1 MLPHWLQPDLSS
13 STLDL
18 FRASYGVLLIA
29 HLLSCL
35 PHARRFFLSE
45 RWGGYGK
52 SSPFVDALHN
62 PQVMVVVLV
71 AWFACGV
78 LLVLGDFSPY
88 PALVNLLLCRYYFL
102 NMRWRGL
109 LRGMG
114 APGFMTNWL
123 ASAAFALELT
133 RHATPGLF
141 PLALFVLQVDFALIM
156 FMAGLYKFNSGYAGG
171 EGMELGMVNPQWG
184 RWWRLSRKMPP
195 GHWFFAFNNHMAWAG
210 ELVAGV
216 LMLIPATRFW
226 GALFIFLSFIYIHAN
241 VRLAVLPFM
250 VMLAC
255 VLFAEPAGPGG
266 GLVEGLGRLAPPS
279 RGGIGEWGHLPSV
292 ALEGFL
298 WLYLASLP
306 LVYSG
311 LSWNLHRK
319 KPLPRPLQRALD
331 AWANS
336 FGFILWRVFSAD
348 VTHFFVRI
356 YRAAPGGER
365 LLLTRWGD
373 VTRVRYS
380 HVAEAITVTCLFTTL
395 KYYPNNPGLFR
406 ERLLRYARTVPTE
419 SGGLLIF
426 ECLAIEKLPSE
437 FRFVPVTE
445 FLVAPEAG
453 RVEEHSLDQARSLG
467 VPVAGSSVHESA
479 RPGSYA
485 PASSQESEV
494 RSQEPGVRKRR
505 SVTPFVS
512 SLTPAS

>member
-1 MLPHWLQPDLSS
+1 MLPHWLQPDLSAS
-13 STLDL
+13 SLDL
-18 FRASYGVLLIA
+18 FRAGYGVLLIA
-29 HLLSCL
+29 HLLTCL

-62 PQVMVVVLV
+62 PPALLLVLA
-71 AWFACGV
+71 AWFACAV
-78 LLVLGDFSPY
+78 LLVLGAFSPY

-102 NMRWRGL
+102 HMRWRGL

-123 ASAAFALELT
+123 AAAVFILELT
-133 RHATPGLF
+133 RPVAAELF
-141 PLALFVLQVDFALIM
+141 PLALFVLQIDFALIM
-156 FMAGLYKFNSGYAGG
+156 FMAGIYKLNSGYAGG

-184 RWWRLSRKMPP
+184 RWWRLYRKMPP

-210 ELVAGV
+210 EVVAGV

-255 VLFAEPAGPGG
+255 ILFAEPAGPGAT
-266 GLVEGLGRLAPPS
+266 VMDALGRLAPSS
-279 RGGIGEWGHLPSV
+279 RGAIGAWGYYPIV

-298 WLYLASLP
+298 WLYLAGLP

-311 LSWNLHRK
+311 LSWNLYRK
-319 KPLPRPLQRALD
+319 KPLPRLLQRVLD
-331 AWANS
+331 AWANC

-356 YRAAPGGER
+356 YSRGQDGER
-365 LLLTRWGD
+365 RLLTSWGD
-373 VTRVRYS
+373 LTDVRYS

-395 KYYPNNPGLFR
+395 KYFPNNPDLFR
-406 ERLLRYARTVPTE
+406 ERLLRYARTVPHE
-419 SGGLLIF
+419 SGDSLVF
-426 ECLAIEKLPSE
+426 ECLTVEKSPSE

-445 FLVAPEAG
+445 FLVDPEAG
-453 RVEEHSLDQARSLG
+453 AVEEHPLDPSRTLG
-467 VPVAGSSVHESA
+467 VPVAGSPVHESV

-485 PASSQESEV
+485 PASP
-494 RSQEPGVRKRR
+494 R
-505 SVTPFVS
+505 
-512 SLTPAS
+512 